1 MDTETDSPDAAIRL
15 GSAVFRVQVTDRG
28 IKRLVLPPLE
38 KAKKGRRMSIVDIS
52 INRRLGPEE
61 SRWIADAAAYLEAM
75 FQGKHPAVSTC
86 IELEG
91 QTVFTRR
98 VLDAAM
104 EIPWGE
110 TRSYSWVA
118 RRIGKPGA
126 ARAVGQ
132 ALGRNPVPLMIPCHR
147 VIKKDGSLG
156 GFGQGTDWKEYLL
169 EIERGG
175 KGL

>member
-1 MDTETDSPDAAIRL
+1 
-15 GSAVFRVQVTDRG
+15 
-28 IKRLVLPPLE
+28 
-38 KAKKGRRMSIVDIS
+38 
-52 INRRLGPEE
+52 
-61 SRWIADAAAYLEAM
+61 M
-75 FQGKHPAVSTC
+75 FQGKHPAVSTYVK
-86 IELEG
+86 LEG

-104 EIPWGE
+104 EISWGE
-110 TRSYSWVA
+110 TRSYCWVA

-147 VIKKDGSLG
+147 VINKDGSLG
-156 GFGQGTDWKEYLL
+156 GFGQGTDWKEWLL